1 MFKTISSIIGGKRKE
16 VEAHEINPN
25 VDEIEFDDTQRK
37 QYKFPSPI
45 KKRRYSPI
53 PFIPGDPIPVN
64 PKPEP
69 YTPNEPE
76 PYIPGSGLV
85 FPCIYQLQ
93 QTDFIDGQQK
103 YIFDTKQEL
112 ALLSCID
119 YLSKLYSEPSHKV
132 FNYPHYAK
140 QMRDFLPY
148 KVDLTYPG
156 FEIYLIYLNLN
167 VGQFVVQRVMCRL
180 REDFKKNVPLI
191 TILMKDVLRTRFF
204 KLLDFYSTEIRVN
217 SNNTFQRHEIAV
229 VNEQEVK
236 KILNWFTK
244 QDIND
249 IPDEK
254 VSNIQEREFHS
265 ELIQLQP
272 PVPHNK
278 EKRLIFWKLPDISI
292 DMESIQRFMFK
303 NLFSSTKPTI
313 AYTKQQLEDRN
324 YKTPKALDEALA
336 DIFLLKNDT
345 SLDDLYRQCL
355 HGVDSSLS
363 ILLAD
368 LAMTIETISLH
379 LTSRTPYRKDVINRL
394 GINRKALRLY
404 LANKMI

>member
-1 MFKTISSIIGGKRKE
+1 MFKSISSIIGGKRKE

-25 VDEIEFDDTQRK
+25 TDEIEFDDTSRK

-53 PFIPGDPIPVN
+53 PFIPDPIPVQ

-69 YTPNEPE
+69 EVE
-76 PYIPGSGLV
+76 AVV

-93 QTDFIDGQQK
+93 QNDFIEHK

-112 ALLSCID
+112 ALLSLID
-119 YLSKLYSEPSHKV
+119 YLSKLYLEPSHKV
-132 FNYPHYAK
+132 FNYPHYAR
-140 QMRDFLPY
+140 QMKVFSPY
-148 KVDLTYPG
+148 KVDLTYPE
-156 FEIYLIYLNLN
+156 FEKYLIYLNLN

-180 REDFKKNVPLI
+180 REDFKENVPLI

-204 KLLDFYSTEIRVN
+204 KLLDFYSTELRVN
-217 SNNTFQRHEIAV
+217 TNNTFQRHEIVV

-236 KILNWFTK
+236 KIFHWFIK
-244 QDIND
+244 QDIKK

-254 VSNIQEREFHS
+254 ITNIQEREFHY

-272 PVPHNK
+272 PLPHNK
-278 EKRLIFWKLPDISI
+278 EKRLVFWKLPDISI
-292 DMESIQRFMFK
+292 DLESIQHFMFK
-303 NLFSSTKPTI
+303 NLFNSNKPTI
-313 AYTKQQLEDRN
+313 SYTKQQLEDRN

-336 DIFLLKNDT
+336 DIFLIKNT
-345 SLDDLYRQCL
+345 PLDEIYRQCL
-355 HGVDSSLS
+355 HSVDSTLS

-394 GINRKALRLY
+394 GTNRKALRLY